1 MCLFFKSLYK
11 CIHKKTGNSI
21 AEFAVVTAMMA
32 TLIATAMPKYSD
44 VMEYSKY
51 RKAEEEMDKILA
63 MAKNFYQTTGSEEG
77 RGRFPGQDKYNM
89 AVGGY
94 LHEIDLINGLDSLTT
109 YSDQEGKNWC
119 SIFGINNEKSPMNE
133 DSYFV
138 NDTLIR
144 DENCQN
150 CPESRMAGHEAWLHL
165 FGDEPLISPFQDG
178 HFIYAVIPGSG
189 TGDDADSPVLYI
201 ADGENPRD
209 FYKMLKF

>member
-1 MCLFFKSLYK
+1 MRILFTALYK
-11 CIHKKTGNSI
+11 FIKVKAGNSL

-51 RKAEEEMDKILA
+51 RKTEEEMDKILV
-63 MAKNFYQTTGSEEG
+63 MAKNFYQSTGSQEG

-94 LHEIDLINGLDSLTT
+94 QTEIDLINGLDSLTT
-109 YSDQEGKNWC
+109 FSDEEGKNWC

-133 DSYFV
+133 ESQFV
-138 NDTLIR
+138 NDTLAI

-150 CPESRMAGHEAWLHL
+150 CPESRMVGHEAWLHL
-165 FGDEPLISPFQDG
+165 FSDEPLISPFQDG

-189 TGDDADSPVLYI
+189 TGSDADSPVLYI

-209 FYKMLKF
+209 FYKILKF